1 MSKPSFAPQTRK
13 HKKPLEELGDFTTN
27 VQVIPISV
35 MAIFVGFIASLV
47 AWLLLRLIGLF
58 TNLFYY
64 QRWDTA
70 LTSPAGN
77 HLGVFAI
84 AVPVIGSLI
93 VGLMARYG
101 SERIR
106 GHGIP
111 EAIESILMSGS
122 RVHPRL
128 AILKPISAA
137 ISIGSGGP
145 FGAEGPIIMTGGA
158 FGSMFAQFFHLTS
171 AERKTL
177 LVAGAAAGMSAT
189 FAAPL
194 SATLLAVEL
203 LLFEWKPRSAIP
215 VALAAATAGAAR
227 RYLLGLGPLFPV
239 PAHPIFIGPEGL
251 LGCLLVGLAA
261 GGLSAL
267 LTLAVYAAEDV
278 FQKLPIHWMWWPAIG
293 GLFVGIGGLIF
304 PQALGVGYDTI
315 ALLLRGNVALS
326 FLIGV
331 LLVKSSIWAI
341 SLGSG
346 TSGGVLAPL
355 LMMGAAL
362 GGIAGMFLPH
372 FGVGF
377 WPLVSMGAILG
388 GTMRSPFTG
397 IVFAIE
403 LTHDLNMLL
412 PLFVACFLA
421 HTFTVLVLKR
431 SILTEKISR
440 RGYHLSR
447 EYALDPLE
455 ILFVREVMR
464 TNVVALPAD
473 ATFEEVGELIR
484 PGQKTHG
491 QHLFPVIDA
500 ERHVLGVVSRNHLSK
515 LLEGAQPLAS
525 TKRLREVMTREP
537 TTAYA
542 DEPLRL
548 VVYRMVETGFRR
560 MPVIDS
566 DEGRLLG
573 MVSLDD
579 LLSARSRSL
588 EEERARERVLRLRLP
603 IRQAKLRRS
612 SPEIMELPEEQEI
625 KVPTEE
631 VK

>member
-1 MSKPSFAPQTRK
+1 MSKSHISHK
-13 HKKPLEELGDFTTN
+13 HKKHSEELGDFTTTPR
-27 VQVIPISV
+27 VIPISFL
-35 MAIFVGFIASLV
+35 AIVIGFIASLV

-58 TNLFYY
+58 TNIFYY
-64 QRWDTA
+64 GRIDTA

-77 HLGVFAI
+77 HLGII
-84 AVPVIGSLI
+84 AVAIPVVGGLI
-93 VGLMARYG
+93 IGLMARYG

-111 EAIESILMSGS
+111 EAIESILMNGS

-158 FGSMFAQFFHLTS
+158 FGSLIAQLFHLTS

-194 SATLLAVEL
+194 SAILLAVEL

-215 VALAAATAGAAR
+215 VALASVTAGAAR
-227 RYLLGLGPLFPV
+227 RYILGLGPLFPV
-239 PAHPIFIGPEGL
+239 PSHPAFIGPEGL
-251 LGCLLVGLAA
+251 IGCVIIGLAA
-261 GGLSAL
+261 GALSAL
-267 LTLAVYAAEDV
+267 LTVGVYAAEDL
-278 FQKLPIHWMWWPAIG
+278 FEKLPIHWMWWPAIG

-315 ALLLRGNVALS
+315 GLLLRGNVAFKFIL
-326 FLIGV
+326 GV
-331 LLVKSSIWAI
+331 LLVKSAIWMI

-362 GGIAGMFLPH
+362 GGVAGMFLPH
-372 FGVGF
+372 FGQGF

-403 LTHDLNMLL
+403 LTHDLNILL
-412 PLFVACFLA
+412 PLVVACFLA
-421 HTFTVLVLKR
+421 HAFTVLTLKR

-447 EYALDPLE
+447 EYAIDPLE

-464 TNVVALPAD
+464 TSIVALPAE
-473 ATFEEVGELIR
+473 ATINEVRELIR
-484 PGQKTHG
+484 PGQRPHG
-491 QHLFPVIDA
+491 QHLFPIIDKD
-500 ERHVLGVVSRNHLSK
+500 RQLLGVITRKHLEKLSAGPLTVSIGQT
-515 LLEGAQPLAS
+515 LLEIEQKKS
-525 TKRLREVMTREP
+525 IV
-537 TTAYA
+537 AYP
-542 DEPLRL
+542 DEPLRV
-548 VVYRMVETGFRR
+548 VVYRMVETGFTR
-560 MPVIDS
+560 MPVVQSHEDPQ
-566 DEGRLLG
+566 LVG

-579 LLSARSRSL
+579 LLRARTKNL
-588 EEERARERVLRLRLP
+588 EEERARERVLRLRMP
-603 IRQAKLRRS
+603 FTPSARKSAKS
-612 SPEIMELPEEQEI
+612 TIEA
-625 KVPTEE
+625 
-631 VK
+631 